1 MGQRSHRVNHIG
13 MSVRNLDRSLAFYQS
28 MFGVEPINV
37 GVDSGPGLS
46 GQTGLEDARIRF
58 ATVSTGSIEIELIE
72 YEHPRGKNFE
82 RAHCD
87 VGTAHICFEV
97 ADIEASYTELLAKG
111 LPLGGPPVRLG
122 EHEGQYAGYGYV
134 YLKDPDG
141 IPLELI
147 GR

>member
-1 MGQRSHRVNHIG
+1 
-13 MSVRNLDRSLAFYQS
+13 MSVRSLDRSLAFYQS
-28 MFGVEPINV
+28 IFGVKPINV

-46 GQTGLEDARIRF
+46 GQVGLADARIRF

-72 YEHPRGKNFE
+72 YEHPRGESFK
-82 RAHCD
+82 RANCD

-97 ADIEASYTELLAKG
+97 SDIQATYSELMAKG
-111 LPLGGPPVRLG
+111 LPLSGPPVRLG
-122 EHEGQYAGYGYV
+122 VHEGQYAGYGYV